1 MVDYEYDFLE
11 EGRYCI
17 GWQSELS
24 GVVCE
29 VHVEKEEKI

>member
-17 GWQSELS
+17 RWQSELS
-24 GVVCE
+24 GVVFE
-29 VHVEKEEKI
+29 VHVEKEEKM